1 MTGNFGW
8 FFMSS
13 ITQKND
19 FFFSISVLAFSGQ
32 IKEIKAT
39 CFVKQPLISTIGA
52 FLEASNWFFFV
63 GFLEKVKTRKKI
75 LRLPDI
81 YTFIWG

>member
-1 MTGNFGW
+1 MTGHFGW

-19 FFFSISVLAFSGQ
+19 FFSQFLSWSLKSGQ

-39 CFVKQPLISTIGA
+39 CYVKQPLISTIGA
-52 FLEASNWFFFV
+52 F
-63 GFLEKVKTRKKI
+63 
-75 LRLPDI
+75 
-81 YTFIWG
+81 